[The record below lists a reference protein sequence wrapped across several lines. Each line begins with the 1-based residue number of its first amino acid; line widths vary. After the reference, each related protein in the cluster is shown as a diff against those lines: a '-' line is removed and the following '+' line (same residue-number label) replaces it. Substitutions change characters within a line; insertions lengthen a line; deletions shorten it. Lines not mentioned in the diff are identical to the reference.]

1 MRVFLFKGNKKI
13 LHLVSLHELF
23 FVIIPMIFFSSWIS
37 PLDCTEAAL
46 SCKNI
51 LSKKNPLNRTHRTIQ
66 VHLERLERRKRS
78 KIQRTA
84 RKTEGT
90 RSRITASKLNTL
102 LVLNVLL
109 WTFFILNSYSLP
121 YPLTRSLAR
130 SFCWAING
138 NVLVKRA
145 LENWRENANLNYNM
159 RGSGS
164 NLQ

>member
-1 MRVFLFKGNKKI
+1 MNERVFFLFKGNKKI

-109 WTFFILNSYSLP
+109 WTFFHTQFLFS
-121 YPLTRSLAR
+121 PLSSHSLAR
-130 SFCWAING
+130 S
-138 NVLVKRA
+138 LVRFA
-145 LENWRENANLNYNM
+145 ER
-159 RGSGS
+159 
-164 NLQ
+164 